1 MCGSTAIFIDPQH
14 IEVKVRIIY
23 GVTQSGEV
31 TGEGPIW
38 AVATRLQEM
47 DVYVLESLSK
57 RTFDLCT
64 SNINKVYLSRY
75 NSAIYLVHSRHIA
88 HTYSGTVVH

>member
-1 MCGSTAIFIDPQH
+1 MRCTLDHCVLEHRHLHRPPGPQH

-64 SNINKVYLSRY
+64 SNINKVYSR
-75 NSAIYLVHSRHIA
+75 I
-88 HTYSGTVVH
+88 